1 MEFRSIENLTAIDRV
16 YDEDNPIYYL
26 VGDIIKFT
34 YHNGATISKTIV
46 QQDVMVD
53 SPTEEEI
60 KVATLA
66 VEAKRWRDQ
75 ELKNT
80 DTLSEIEKYKT
91 IQIICKYIIMFNNI
105 HEDEIELSLFTNNII
120 NLFSE

>member
-1 MEFRSIENLTAIDRV
+1 MEFRSIENLTAIGRV
-16 YDEDNPIYYL
+16 YDEENQAYYR
-26 VGDIIKFT
+26 VDDVIKFT
-34 YHNGATISKTIV
+34 LHNGGTVNKTITEEN
-46 QQDVMVD
+46 VMVD

-80 DTLSEIEKYKT
+80 DTLSLLT
-91 IQIICKYIIMFNNI
+91 DHPNNTNI
-105 HEDEIELSLFTNNII
+105 LLYRQELRDWPNTSDFTLTKPTLN
-120 NLFSE
+120 

>member
-1 MEFRSIENLTAIDRV
+1 MEFRSIENLSAIDRV
-16 YDEDNPIYYL
+16 YDEENQAYYR
-26 VGDIIKFT
+26 VDDVIKFT
-34 YHNGATISKTIV
+34 LHNGGTVDKTITEEN
-46 QQDVMVD
+46 VMVD

-80 DTLSEIEKYKT
+80 DTLSLLADHP
-91 IQIICKYIIMFNNI
+91 NNTNI
-105 HEDEIELSLFTNNII
+105 LSYRQELRDWPNTSDFPLTKPTLN
-120 NLFSE
+120 

>member
-1 MEFRSIENLTAIDRV
+1 MEFRSIENLSAIDRV
-16 YDEDNPIYYL
+16 YDEENQAYYR
-26 VGDIIKFT
+26 VDDVIKFT
-34 YHNGATISKTIV
+34 LHNGGTVDKTITEEN
-46 QQDVMVD
+46 VMVD

-80 DTLSEIEKYKT
+80 DTLSLLT
-91 IQIICKYIIMFNNI
+91 DHPNNTNI
-105 HEDEIELSLFTNNII
+105 LSYRQELRDWPNTSDFPLTKPTLN
-120 NLFSE
+120 

>member
-1 MEFRSIENLTAIDRV
+1 MEFRSIENLSAIDRV
-16 YDEDNPIYYL
+16 YDEENPIYYL

-80 DTLSEIEKYKT
+80 DTLSLLT
-91 IQIICKYIIMFNNI
+91 DHPNNTNI
-105 HEDEIELSLFTNNII
+105 LLYRQELRDWPNTSDFTLTKPTLN
-120 NLFSE
+120 

>member
-1 MEFRSIENLTAIDRV
+1 MEIRSIENLSAIDRV
-16 YDEDNPIYYL
+16 YDEENPIYYL

-80 DTLSEIEKYKT
+80 DTLSLLT
-91 IQIICKYIIMFNNI
+91 DHPNNTNI
-105 HEDEIELSLFTNNII
+105 LLYRQELRDWPNTSDFTLTKPTLN
-120 NLFSE
+120 